1 MTTAFS
7 LFDGY
12 MCGMILL
19 SLLVMLDAWSGKVRM
34 VLRCAYGIIG
44 GSAVTNHDL
53 SDVTLSAI
61 GTVVKSRYIRAVGA
75 RGTRYT
81 GIIRAYFSNSLSR
94 TTRRAALIAQLHFI
108 MLTHFSHSKLQ

>member
-1 MTTAFS
+1 MTTTFP

-19 SLLVMLDAWSGKVRM
+19 SLLVMLDTWSGKQCM
-34 VLRCAYGIIG
+34 ILRCAYGVIS
-44 GSAVTNHDL
+44 GSAVTNRDL
-53 SDVTLSAI
+53 SVVTLSTI
-61 GTVVKSRYIRAVGA
+61 STVVKPCEISAVGA

-81 GIIRAYFSNSLSR
+81 SIIRAYFSNSLSR